1 MAEAVD
7 TEQMNAKLKEE
18 MKKYDDI
25 GFFARLGK
33 IFRGLPKR
41 HDSLEYKEAVIEV
54 QRLAAPLLA
63 FLIPVIGF
71 TVLIVV
77 TAMGPDRREVIKVDI
92 QQAEEEQEM
101 TEEEPPPP
109 EEVEPPPDTEV
120 EVEVD
125 TPSMNAPTDVS
136 QPIQAPSNEPQSPK
150 PAEMDT
156 MLNVQSPV
164 VMKSVMGSSRDSGVR
179 GKYTGG
185 GADYGDARTEAAV
198 MKALRW
204 LKKKQNPDGSWK
216 GWSPGSP
223 HSAAASTGLAILT
236 FLAHG
241 ETPGSKEF
249 GPTVE
254 KGISWLIDN
263 MEQKKNGDWTIRD
276 PGAAEY
282 GFLIAVYA
290 LSEAYGMTKNPNA
303 KEAAARGLE
312 RMIRNQSPTG
322 GWNYHLAK
330 NTSEPGGPDDISY
343 GGWCIQAIKAGKLA
357 GIHIDGMDEC
367 IKKALKCMKER
378 NYSKEHGFD
387 YRPQSRGYAGLGGVG
402 CLAMQLLGQG
412 NDPTVRNALD
422 VMKPWYP
429 CFERGNNCPH
439 DRPKGN
445 WESPQYTYYYA
456 AQCKYQAG
464 MGKGASNADKTTW
477 QAWNKRMKE
486 FYPSQIKA
494 DGEIPDANGKMQPCG
509 YWENGDV
516 AGHTDRP
523 IMDTCLVALQLMVY
537 YRYLPTSQT
546 KASEVE
552 VDVDALSKDKKDEIG
567 VDIDI

>member
-7 TEQMNAKLKEE
+7 TEQMNQKLKEE

-77 TAMGPDRREVIKVDI
+77 TAMGPAKKDVIKVDI
-92 QQAEEEQEM
+92 QAAEEEQEM

-109 EEVEPPPDTEV
+109 DEVEPPPDTDV
-120 EVEVD
+120 EVDVD
-125 TPSMNAPTDVS
+125 TPSMDAPVEVS

-185 GADYGDARTEAAV
+185 GANYGDANTERAV

-241 ETPGSKEF
+241 ETPSSKEF
-249 GPTVE
+249 GQTVE
-254 KGISWLIDN
+254 KGITWLVSN
-263 MEQKKNGDWTIRD
+263 MYQKKDGNWSIKDA
-276 PGAAEY
+276 GAEEY

-290 LSEAYGMTKNPNA
+290 MCESYGMTKNPTV
-303 KEAAARGLE
+303 KEAATRGLE
-312 RMIRNQSPTG
+312 RMIANQSPTG
-322 GWNYHLAK
+322 GWNYSLRK
-330 NTSEPGGPDDISY
+330 ISDSPDDISY
-343 GGWCIQAIKAGKLA
+343 GGWCIQALKAGKLA
-357 GIHIDGMDEC
+357 GIHPDGMDEC
-367 IKKALKCMKER
+367 IKKALECLKKQ
-378 NYSKEHGFD
+378 NYNKDHGFS
-387 YRPQSRGYAGLGGVG
+387 YRPKNRNYAGLGGVG

-412 NDPTVRNALD
+412 NDQTVRNALD
-422 VMKPWYP
+422 VMRPWYP
-429 CFERGNNCPH
+429 CFDRNCPH
-439 DRPKGN
+439 ERPKGS

-456 AQCKYQAG
+456 SQCKYQAG
-464 MGKGASNADKTTW
+464 MGKGASNADVAAW
-477 QAWNKRMKE
+477 QAWNKKMKE
-486 FYPSQIKA
+486 FYPGQIKA
-494 DGEIPDANGKMQPCG
+494 DGEIADANGKMQPCG

-516 AGHTDRP
+516 PGHTDRP
-523 IMDTCLVALQLMVY
+523 IMDTCLCALQLMVY
-537 YRYLPTSQT
+537 YRYLPTTQT
-546 KASEVE
+546 KAAEVE
-552 VDVDALSKDKKDEIG
+552 VDVDSLAKDKKDEIG